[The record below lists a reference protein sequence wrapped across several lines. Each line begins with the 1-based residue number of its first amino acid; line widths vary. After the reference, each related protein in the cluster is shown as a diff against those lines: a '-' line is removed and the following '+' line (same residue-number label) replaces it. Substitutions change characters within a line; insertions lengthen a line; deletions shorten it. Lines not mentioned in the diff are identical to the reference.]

1 MTNFIEFTKT
11 RKEQIDHLR
20 NRLMTEKPD
29 TDVYGTK
36 HKALGLADYVVYAAL
51 RGADYR
57 KGDHTGGKRAH
68 EAITRVI
75 DNIVYWGT
83 STSKF
88 GQALR
93 KKYVPEGQTT
103 DQLMELKAALEAE
116 RDKWK
121 DA

>member
-11 RKEQIDHLR
+11 RKEQINHLR
-20 NRLMTEKPD
+20 TRLMTEKPD

-36 HKALGLADYVVYAAL
+36 HKALGLTDYVVYAAL

-57 KGDHTGGKRAH
+57 KGDHTGGKKAN

-75 DNIVYWGT
+75 NNIGCWE
-83 STSKF
+83 S
-88 GQALR
+88 LR

-103 DQLMELKAALEAE
+103 EQLMELKAALEAE